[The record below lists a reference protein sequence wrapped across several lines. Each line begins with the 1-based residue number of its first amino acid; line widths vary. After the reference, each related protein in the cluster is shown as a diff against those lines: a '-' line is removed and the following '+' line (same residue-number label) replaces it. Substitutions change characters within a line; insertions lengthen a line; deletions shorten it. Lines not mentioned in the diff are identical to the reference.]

1 MTRKKRKMPEINS
14 TATADMAFILLFF
27 FLVTSSMDTDS
38 GIMRRLPP
46 PVDPNEKMEDINKRN
61 LFEVRINSQ
70 DYLWV
75 KGQYM
80 NVTDLK
86 DAAKNFISNKSN
98 RSDLSDKREI
108 QIPLLGGTYMAS
120 RGIISLKNDRGT
132 SYDMYIQVQN
142 ELAAAITELRNE
154 LSREQ
159 FGMKFTDLVDQEK
172 IEAIQKAIPV
182 AISEAEPENIE
193 RK

>member
-1 MTRKKRKMPEINS
+1 MKRKKKKIPEINS

-27 FLVTSSMDTDS
+27 FLVTSSMDTDT

-46 PVDPNEKMEDINKRN
+46 PVNPNEKAEDINKRN

-75 KGQYM
+75 KGAYM
-80 NVTDLK
+80 NVLDLK

-98 RSDLSDKREI
+98 NASLSDKREVN
-108 QIPLLGGTYMAS
+108 IPLLGGTYMAS

-154 LSREQ
+154 LSKEY

-182 AISEAEPENIE
+182 AISEAEPENVE